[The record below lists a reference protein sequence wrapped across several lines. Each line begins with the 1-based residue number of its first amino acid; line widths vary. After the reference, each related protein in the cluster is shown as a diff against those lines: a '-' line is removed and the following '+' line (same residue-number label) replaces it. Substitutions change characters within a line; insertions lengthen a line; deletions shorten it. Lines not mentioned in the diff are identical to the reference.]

1 MFAVPVPGAPPD
13 AARRQLLTWIAATGG
28 AALCGP
34 SIAAGRPQTTE
45 PTGFYDHFTDMRLLD
60 QDGVTLKA
68 QSLMGRTALFNFV
81 FTGCSTVCPI
91 QTRALTQL
99 QEKLPSALLSRFR
112 QVSVSLDPL
121 GDTPAALKS
130 FARRMGADHK
140 GWRFVTGRPS
150 DIDRLS
156 ASLRLFR
163 EGTGPKKLEDHSTAL
178 WLIDTQGQIRSR
190 YQGNPPDVARLARE
204 IEALDQVTRARLS

>member
-1 MFAVPVPGAPPD
+1 MRGVHVPSSPTD
-13 AARRQLLTWIAATGG
+13 AARRQILVWMAAVGG
-28 AALCGP
+28 AAISG
-34 SIAAGRPQTTE
+34 AALAVNPPATE
-45 PTGFYDHFTDMRLLD
+45 PTGFYDLFRGMKLVD
-60 QDGVTLKA
+60 QDGAPLVA
-68 QSLMGRTALFNFV
+68 QSLLGSTALFNFV

-99 QEKLPSALLSRFR
+99 QDKLPSALQSRFR
-112 QVSVSLDPL
+112 LVSVSLDPL

-140 GWRFVTGRPS
+140 RWRFVTGRPS

-178 WLIDTQGQIRSR
+178 WLIDHQGQIRSR
-190 YQGNPPDVARLARE
+190 YNGNPPDVARLARE
-204 IEALDQVTRARLS
+204 IEALDRVTRARQS